1 MTISTTNITKSYN
14 GNGSTHSFAYDFPI
28 FADADLTVIVRSAA
42 GTETTKTLNTH
53 YVVTGAGASS
63 GGTVLFKFNT
73 GTSSDAHYSLTDQR
87 PASGE
92 TVVIRSELSN
102 TQTLDLVAN
111 DPFPASSFEAALDR
125 LVRMVQQHDEE
136 LDRSIKLS
144 RTNTMTSTEFTNS
157 ATDRASKI
165 LAFDSS
171 GELSVTTELGTFKGN
186 WAASTTYALRD
197 IVKDTSTNNIF
208 IATTAH
214 TSSGSQPLTT
224 NTDSAKWSLLV
235 DASSAT
241 TSQTAAATSASTA
254 SDHRADAAKYAVTAH
269 NSTFSLSST
278 NSGTSG
284 LYSALHYA
292 TESAASASTATTKAS
307 EATTA
312 KTAAETALDTFDDR
326 FLGAKGSDP
335 SADNDG
341 NALLTSALYWNNSDG
356 LKVYNGSAWELV
368 KPSSSE
374 QTNINTLAGISSDV
388 TTLSNALSATTT
400 YTVTVA
406 SVGGS
411 NVFVLDG
418 SNNPTIQLDR
428 GNTYIFDQSDASNS
442 GHTLAFKNGSS
453 SYTTGVTTT
462 GTAGQAGAKTTIIV
476 DAGAPSSGLLYYCV
490 AHGNAMGNSI
500 TTVTNNFSVVASNIG
515 NINTV
520 AGANTNIGSVAG
532 SIANV
537 NTVAGTLTAVN
548 SFNDLFTAG
557 SSAPS
562 SPSAGDLWYDT
573 TNSQL
578 KVYVGSA
585 FQIAG
590 AYLQGLTTTHVF
602 TATGSQ
608 TTFTTDDASQT
619 MSIHANGNT
628 LVFKNG
634 IRLVEGSNSSTN
646 DYHISGNNVVLNAGA
661 TAGDILYVEVFTKI
675 STTQEA
681 SLDALVATATT
692 QANTATTQASTATT
706 QATAATT
713 AKTAAETA
721 QTASETAKTAS
732 ETAKTAS
739 ETAQAAAEA
748 ALDSFDDRYL
758 GAKSSAPSTDNDGN
772 ALQTGAI
779 YWNSTSSTLQV
790 WDGSSFQQGA
800 FTAGSL
806 LANVVEDT
814 TPVLGGSLDVGTNS
828 IVSVSNRNI
837 AITPNGSGSV
847 VLDGLNYPQADGS
860 NGQFLKTNGSGQLS
874 FGTVSTPSLSSL
886 GIANHNNLSVDG
898 SGNVALGAS
907 SVSFGTSKW
916 AIVLDGNDLD
926 FQYNG
931 STVFKLASSGAVTSA
946 DNITAYGSP

>member
-42 GTETTKTLNTH
+42 GTESTKTLNTH
-53 YVVTGAGASS
+53 YIVTGAGSSS
-63 GGTVLFKFNT
+63 GGNVLFKFNT
-73 GTSSDAHYSLTDQR
+73 GTSSDAHYSATDHR
-87 PASGE
+87 PANGE
-92 TVVIRSELSN
+92 TVVIRSELAN

-111 DPFPASSFEAALDR
+111 DPFPASSFEDALDR

-136 LDRSIKLS
+136 LDRSLKLS
-144 RTNTMTSTEFTNS
+144 RTNTMTSTEFATS
-157 ATDRASKI
+157 ATDRASKV

-186 WAASTTYALRD
+186 WAASTTYAIRD

-208 IATTAH
+208 IATAAH

-235 DASSAT
+235 DAASAT

-269 NSTFSLSST
+269 NSTFTLSST

-292 TESAASASTATTKAS
+292 TEAASSASTATSQATA
-307 EATTA
+307 ATTA
-312 KTAAETALDTFDDR
+312 KTAAETALDSFDDR

-335 SADNDG
+335 STDNDG

-356 LKVYNGSAWELV
+356 LKVYNGSAWVLV

-374 QTNINTLAGISSDV
+374 QANINTLAGISSDV

-418 SNNPTIQLDR
+418 SNNPAIQLDR

-573 TNSQL
+573 ANSQL

-602 TATGSQ
+602 TATSNQ

-675 STTQEA
+675 STTQEQ
-681 SLDALVATATT
+681 SLNTLVSNATT
-692 QANTATTQASTATT
+692 QANTATTQATNAATSATNAAGSATTATNQATTATT
-706 QATAATT
+706 QATNAASSAT
-713 AKTAAETA
+713 AAQTAQTAAET
-721 QTASETAKTAS
+721 
-732 ETAKTAS
+732 
-739 ETAQAAAEA
+739 

-758 GAKSSAPSTDNDGN
+758 GAKSSAPTTDNDGN
-772 ALQTGAI
+772 TLLTGSI
-779 YWNSTSSTLQV
+779 YWNSTNNKLNV
-790 WDGSSFQQGA
+790 WDGSAWQQGA
-800 FTAGSL
+800 FSAGSL

-828 IVSVSNRNI
+828 IVSVSNRDIN
-837 AITPNGSGSV
+837 ITPNGSGSV

-860 NGQFLKTNGSGQLS
+860 AGQFLKTDGSGQLS

-886 GIANHNNLSVDG
+886 GIANHDNLSVDG
-898 SGNVALGAS
+898 SGNVALGS
-907 SVSFGTSKW
+907 SSIAFGSSKW
-916 AIVLDGNDLD
+916 TIVLDGNDLD
-926 FQYNG
+926 FKYNG
-931 STVFKLASSGAVTSA
+931 TTVFKLASNGAVTSA

>member
-14 GNGSTHSFAYDFPI
+14 GNGSTHSFAYDFKI

-53 YVVTGAGASS
+53 YVVTGAGSAS
-63 GGTVLFKFNT
+63 GGNVLFKYNT

-92 TVVIRSELSN
+92 TVVIRSELNN

-111 DPFPASSFEAALDR
+111 DPFPASSFEDALDR

-144 RTNTMTSTEFTNS
+144 RTNTMTSTEFATS

-214 TSSGSQPLTT
+214 TSSGAQPLTT

-235 DASSAT
+235 DAASAT
-241 TSQTAAATSASTA
+241 ASQTAAATSASTA

-292 TESAASASTATTKAS
+292 TEAASSASTATSQAS
-307 EATTA
+307 AATTA
-312 KTAAETALDTFDDR
+312 KTAAETALDSFDDR

-374 QTNINTLAGISSDV
+374 QANINTLAGISSDV
-388 TTLSNALSATTT
+388 TTLSNALSSTTT
-400 YTVTVA
+400 YAVTVA

-418 SNNPTIQLDR
+418 SNNPAIQLDR
-428 GNTYIFDQSDASNS
+428 GNTYIFDQSNASNA

-500 TTVTNNFSVVASNIG
+500 TTVTSNFAVVASNIG

-520 AGANTNIGSVAG
+520 AGNNTNINNVAGISSAISAVNSNSTNINAVNSNSANITTVAGSNSNITSVAG

-537 NTVAGTLTAVN
+537 NTVASNLTNVN
-548 SFNDLFTAG
+548 SFADTYFI
-557 SSAPS
+557 SSTAPS
-562 SPSAGDLWYDT
+562 SPTTGDLWFDT
-573 TNSQL
+573 SSDTM
-578 KVYVGSA
+578 KVYGGSGFQNAGSSVNGTSQRVSYTATAGQTSFAATYDAGYVDVYLNGIKLISGTDFTATNGTSIVLSSGAALNDTVDIVAYGTFVLSNFSVGDANDVSVSGASSGDVLTYNGSA
-585 FQIAG
+585 FAP
-590 AYLQGLTTTHVF
+590 A
-602 TATGSQ
+602 
-608 TTFTTDDASQT
+608 
-619 MSIHANGNT
+619 
-628 LVFKNG
+628 
-634 IRLVEGSNSSTN
+634 
-646 DYHISGNNVVLNAGA
+646 
-661 TAGDILYVEVFTKI
+661 
-675 STTQEA
+675 
-681 SLDALVATATT
+681 
-692 QANTATTQASTATT
+692 
-706 QATAATT
+706 
-713 AKTAAETA
+713 
-721 QTASETAKTAS
+721 
-732 ETAKTAS
+732 
-739 ETAQAAAEA
+739 
-748 ALDSFDDRYL
+748 
-758 GAKSSAPSTDNDGN
+758 APSVPT
-772 ALQTGAI
+772 
-779 YWNSTSSTLQV
+779 
-790 WDGSSFQQGA
+790 
-800 FTAGSL
+800 
-806 LANVVEDT
+806 
-814 TPVLGGSLDVGTNS
+814 
-828 IVSVSNRNI
+828 
-837 AITPNGSGSV
+837 
-847 VLDGLNYPQADGS
+847 
-860 NGQFLKTNGSGQLS
+860 
-874 FGTVSTPSLSSL
+874 LSSL
-886 GIANHNNLSVDG
+886 GIANHDNLTVDG
-898 SGNVALGAS
+898 SGNVALGTS
-907 SVSFGTSKW
+907 SVSFGTSAW
-916 AIVLDGNDLD
+916 SIVLDGTDLD

-931 STVFKLASSGAVTSA
+931 TTVFKLASSGAVTSA
-946 DNITAYGSP
+946 DNITAFGTP